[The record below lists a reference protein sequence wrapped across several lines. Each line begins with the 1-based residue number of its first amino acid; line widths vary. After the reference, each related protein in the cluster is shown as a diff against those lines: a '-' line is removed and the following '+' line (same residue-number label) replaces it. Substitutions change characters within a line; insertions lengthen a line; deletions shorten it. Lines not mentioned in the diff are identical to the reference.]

1 MINNYHAVDII
12 ERAQGDTP
20 FCTCGA
26 PTTPV
31 WRPDGM
37 WLECSAVQARADHGR
52 MRRMLATIASPVHIR
67 QLLFD
72 EDALAA

>member
-1 MINNYHAVDII
+1 MINHHHAVDLI
-12 ERAQGDTP
+12 ERAQGETP
-20 FCTCGA
+20 RCTCGA

-37 WLECSAVQARADHGR
+37 WLECSAAQARDDLGR
-52 MRRMLATIASPVHIR
+52 VRRVLATLANPTHVR